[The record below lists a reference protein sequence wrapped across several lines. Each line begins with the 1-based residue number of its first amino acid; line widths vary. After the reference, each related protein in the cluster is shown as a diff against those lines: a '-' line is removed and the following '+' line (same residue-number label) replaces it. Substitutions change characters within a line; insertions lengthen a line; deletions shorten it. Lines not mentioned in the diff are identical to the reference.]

1 MTTLILVK
9 ITNSKNADCD
19 PTFEASFSSSE
30 PHLLTQEN
38 SNDLVRD
45 FNLSKKQA
53 GLLGSM
59 LKGWKLLHQNT
70 ENTEIHFFSHRQ
82 HGFEESFSQENDL
95 IF

>member
-9 ITNSKNADCD
+9 IMNSKNFDCD
-19 PTFEASFSSSE
+19 PTSEASFSSSE
-30 PHLLTQEN
+30 PHLLTQED

-53 GLLGSM
+53 GLLGSI
-59 LKGWKLLHQNT
+59 LKVWNLLHQNT
-70 ENTEIHFFSHRQ
+70 EIHVFSHCQ
-82 HGFEESFSQENDL
+82 HGFEDFFSQENDL